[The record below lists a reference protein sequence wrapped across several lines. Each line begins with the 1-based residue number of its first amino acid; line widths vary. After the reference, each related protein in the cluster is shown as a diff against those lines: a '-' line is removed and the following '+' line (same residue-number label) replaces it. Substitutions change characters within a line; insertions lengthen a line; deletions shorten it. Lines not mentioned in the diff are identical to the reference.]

1 MPHMSSE
8 TAVNQWFVNHFPL
21 IADSTLDV
29 DIDVDI
35 DVGGCL
41 LPQVKRAHGF

>member
-8 TAVNQWFVNHFPL
+8 AAVNQWFVNHFPL

-29 DIDVDI
+29 DI
-35 DVGGCL
+35 VGGCL